1 MKSINNNML
10 IKIFYIFCLLPFLGI
25 YGIKNYLNVGIY
37 ELWQIISM
45 FALFIRVI
53 SIKKIKVDIYSL
65 TFILFEF
72 EIFLTTIYKTGFS
85 FGILNITLVI
95 SFLILLIKFDFSL
108 ILSSLNKI
116 FFCILIL
123 NSFSMLFLENTET
136 TLYFVGGKNAF
147 SLYFIPSIFIVVFYS
162 FYKYESLN
170 KSSILYIALSLI
182 EIFLAKSGTGVVVAT
197 ITFLIILF
205 FNKIPERKYLY
216 LGIVLFI
223 HVILILGVNTL
234 YDNKLWIL
242 FTDMLGKDSTLT
254 SRAVIWNNEIKYLK
268 NNLLFGLGRGYPIF
282 YANSFDI
289 KNVVYEAHNFFLEIV
304 SNGGIFGALFYAV
317 SFISVI
323 NKVNIHDK
331 LQKILFFSIIVLL
344 INGFTESISNS
355 LLVILT
361 LTILNYIS
369 SNNKC
374 MNEENI

>member
-147 SLYFIPSIFIVVFYS
+147 SF
-162 FYKYESLN
+162 
-170 KSSILYIALSLI
+170 IALSLI

-216 LGIVLFI
+216 LGVVLFI

-374 MNEENI
+374 MNEENV